1 MRKLQP
7 DYLAKSLSGVNL
19 KVLAGRGIE
28 ILLLDLDNTLAP
40 WRTKDFSAQTLSWLN
55 EAKKSFDIY
64 IIKWKLGQGGGY
76 GRRTGH

>member
-28 ILLLDLDNTLAP
+28 VLLLDLDNTLAP

-55 EAKKSFDIY
+55 
-64 IIKWKLGQGGGY
+64 
-76 GRRTGH
+76 